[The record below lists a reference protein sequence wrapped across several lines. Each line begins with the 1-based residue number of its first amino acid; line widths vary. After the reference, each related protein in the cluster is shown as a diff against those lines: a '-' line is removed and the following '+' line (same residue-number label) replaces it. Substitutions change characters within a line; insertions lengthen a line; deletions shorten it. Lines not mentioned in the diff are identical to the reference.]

1 MDQHRIVPYLI
12 GRPSVQVIEILFYT
26 YYITEYDRE
35 KDYCRQAH

>member
-26 YYITEYDRE
+26 YIFKYMTKI
-35 KDYCRQAH
+35 